1 MGTMQ
6 QIGPAGA
13 GPIEQAIVQTRDV
26 LVAAV
31 RNVDRALLVVV
42 HTLFKWQER
51 AQQRKQLA
59 EMGDHLRADM
69 GLTCADVWRE
79 AEKPFWTK

>member
-1 MGTMQ
+1 MGTIQ

-13 GPIEQAIVQTRDV
+13 GPIEQAVVETRTA
-26 LVAAV
+26 LIAAV
-31 RNVDRALLVVV
+31 RNVDRFLLVVV
-42 HTLFKWQER
+42 RTLFKWQER

-69 GLTCADVWRE
+69 GLTRADAWRE
-79 AEKPFWTK
+79 AEKPFWIK

>member
-26 LVAAV
+26 LVAVV

-42 HTLFKWQER
+42 HTLFTWQER

-59 EMGDHLRADM
+59 EMG
-69 GLTCADVWRE
+69 LTRADVWRE

>member
-1 MGTMQ
+1 MGTIQ

-13 GPIEQAIVQTRDV
+13 GPIEQAIVETRSA
-26 LVAAV
+26 LIAAV
-31 RNVDRALLVVV
+31 RNVDRFLLAVVR
-42 HTLFKWQER
+42 TLFKWQER
-51 AQQRKQLA
+51 ARQRKQLA

-69 GLTCADVWRE
+69 GLSRADVWRE